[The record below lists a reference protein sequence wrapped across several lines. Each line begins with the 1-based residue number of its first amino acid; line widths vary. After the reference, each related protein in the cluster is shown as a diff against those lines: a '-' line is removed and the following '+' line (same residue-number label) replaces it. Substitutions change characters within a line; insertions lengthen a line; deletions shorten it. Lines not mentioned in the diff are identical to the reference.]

1 MAGVFRET
9 PVRLILA
16 HVLLQAPLMND
27 LPNQRVALST
37 KTDAWRKQSVD
48 AVISM
53 TNFGWMGTAANWR
66 DDTHRYYDYYN
77 GVVDSSDYTHVLKP
91 YGKERANMPG
101 TLHNY
106 PIIKPIVD
114 LLLGEKVKRPKNYN
128 VLVSNPD
135 VLTLREEAVTK
146 SVKENMAQHFALV
159 LQALGSAQA
168 TPTEDGKPPPPPQ
181 QVAEATRKTH
191 KDHRALAGQ
200 EALNYIAYEK
210 RVEAKFSQLFKDW
223 LIAGLVFTHKT
234 IEGGDLVYEGLN
246 PLDVD
251 YDKSPDVDFI
261 EDGEWASVRKMVTP
275 SDVVKSFWM
284 DLTEEQI
291 DRVYNPRNTETS
303 PLFRYDNQ
311 NSNYKADGGTRFV
324 EVIRVY
330 WKSLKQIGI
339 VEYEDEW
346 GVTQERILQEDE
358 KKDATKDVKWYWIP
372 EVWEGTRIDGDIYI
386 NLRPYPIQRTSID
399 NKAACKLP
407 INGRK
412 YSDRNS
418 PNISL
423 VALGVPYQLTYNIY
437 KYRMELA
444 VAKAKG
450 VIAQIDLSLIP
461 EGWDMDKYL
470 YYIDAT
476 AIAFYQSSTE
486 GKERPNNTHKQVLD
500 LSIKAIQEYQV
511 LTTMIKEE
519 YETLVGVTRQRQGQT
534 SPYELKGTTEQS
546 IIQSSHITEDLFARF
561 EEFEQVELQGL
572 LDLSKV
578 AYIDGKKG
586 MYIMPD
592 GSDAFFELDG
602 LQHMESEYGVFVT
615 GGAKEAGKIESLRN
629 IATQAAMS
637 GNASLGILAEII
649 QSESFV
655 KITEKI
661 KKVEEAQAA
670 QSQAQQ
676 QAEQQL
682 EEAKL
687 KQEQTRMEFQAS
699 ENELDRKNKIE
710 IALINNQPDPETT
723 DNGETREKLSIEERK
738 RQDDKLLKEKDLQI
752 KERTRQDN
760 RQIAEGQF
768 QIGLIEANQ
777 KRQEDA
783 NKLKMDQKAHQQKM
797 QQLRESHALK
807 MKQQKAT
814 KKK

>member
-1 MAGVFRET
+1 
-9 PVRLILA
+9 
-16 HVLLQAPLMND
+16 MND
-27 LPNQRVALST
+27 LPNQRVALT
-37 KTDAWRKQSVD
+37 DKTEAWRQKSVD
-48 AVISM
+48 AIISM
-53 TNFGWMGTAANWR
+53 TNFGWMGTSANWR

-77 GVVDSSDYTHVLKP
+77 GVVDDSDYTHVLKP
-91 YGKERANMPG
+91 YGKDRANMPG

-106 PIIKPIVD
+106 PIIKPVVD
-114 LLLGEKVKRPKNYN
+114 LLLGEKVKRPKHYN
-128 VLVSNPD
+128 VIVSNPD
-135 VLTLREEAVTK
+135 VLTLREEKVTEK
-146 SVKENMAQHFALV
+146 VKENMMQHFALV
-159 LQALGSAQA
+159 MQALGSAQA
-168 TPTEDGKPPPPPQ
+168 TPTEDGQPPPPPQ
-181 QVAEATRKTH
+181 QIADATRKNH
-191 KDHRALAGQ
+191 RDHRAIAGQ
-200 EALNYIAYEK
+200 EALNYIAYET

-234 IEGGDLVYEGLN
+234 IQGGDLLYEGLN

-275 SDVVKSFWM
+275 SDVVNAFWM
-284 DLTEEQI
+284 ELTEEQI

-311 NSNYKADGGTRFV
+311 NTNFKADGGTRFV

-330 WKSLKQIGI
+330 WKSLKKIGI

-346 GVTQERILQEDE
+346 GITQERVLDEDE
-358 KKDATKDVKWYWIP
+358 FSTATKDVKWYWIP

-386 NLRPYPIQRTSID
+386 NLRPYPIQRTSLD
-399 NKAACKLP
+399 NKAKCKLP

-461 EGWDMDKYL
+461 DGWDMDKYL
-470 YYIDAT
+470 YYIDST
-476 AIAFYQSSTE
+476 GIAFYQSATE
-486 GKERPNNTHKQVLD
+486 GKDRPGNTHKQVLD
-500 LSIKAIQEYQV
+500 LTVKAIQEYQI
-511 LTTMIKEE
+511 LTGMIKEE

-561 EEFEQVELQGL
+561 EEFEQVDLQGL
-572 LDLSKV
+572 MDLSKV
-578 AYIDGKKG
+578 AYVNGKKG

-592 GSDAFFELDG
+592 GTDAFFELDG

-615 GGAKEAGKIESLRN
+615 GGAKEAGKMETLRN

-637 GNASLGILAEII
+637 GNASLSILAEIV
-649 QSESFV
+649 QSESFIKV
-655 KITEKI
+655 TEKI

-670 QSQAQQ
+670 ASQAQQ
-676 QAEQQL
+676 QAEQAL
-682 EEAKL
+682 EQAKIQ
-687 KQEQTRMEFQAS
+687 QEEKKMQHLSS
-699 ENELDRKNKIE
+699 ENQLDRQNKIE
-710 IALINNQPDPETT
+710 IALINAQPDPEQA
-723 DNGETREKLSIEERK
+723 DNGEGREKLSLDERK
-738 RQDDKLLKEKDLQI
+738 RQDDKEIREKDLSI
-752 KERTRQDN
+752 KEKARVDARQVADS
-760 RQIAEGQF
+760 QF
-768 QIGLIEANQ
+768 QIDLMQLDRDKE
-777 KRQEDA
+777 QEA
-783 NKLKMDQKAHQQKM
+783 NKLKMDSQAHAQKM

-807 MKQQKAT
+807 LKQQKET